1 MKNILKK
8 IFVIPLRII
17 EIVVDFVIRIVKK
30 IIEFVKKIV
39 ESLLK
44 LVKKLFGILFV
55 IMILII
61 VGTGLFFLIPFLQNI
76 INS

>member
-8 IFVIPLRII
+8 ILRISFRII
-17 EIVVDFVIRIVKK
+17 ERAIKFVIRIIKK
-30 IIEFVKKIV
+30 AIEFVKKIV

-61 VGTGLFFLIPFLQNI
+61 VGTGLFFLIPLLQNI